1 MMEPPETPT
10 EEGFSPGTRTIE
22 ELSQRLATLAR
33 ELRTSG
39 ALPPDTTVDEIA
51 TSCRNFKEL
60 RDKALEI
67 VDILAGTTPS
77 MPTAASSLKELDAL
91 IQFATEVQRKKL
103 YEEKSRLRALTILDR
118 ILSLIHRTRP
128 EFLPLHEIQIQAKTL
143 QETLRGYKGQDIH
156 PDINLLAQGRHPMA
170 EFLTL
175 VEGHEDLEDDL
186 WLLLTHAVEEHFG
199 KSLAMSAARGK
210 LCPATTRLPMDH
222 LTKEP

>member
-1 MMEPPETPT
+1 MI
-10 EEGFSPGTRTIE
+10 R
-22 ELSQRLATLAR
+22 
-33 ELRTSG
+33 
-39 ALPPDTTVDEIA
+39 
-51 TSCRNFKEL
+51 
-60 RDKALEI
+60 
-67 VDILAGTTPS
+67 
-77 MPTAASSLKELDAL
+77 
-91 IQFATEVQRKKL
+91 FATEVQRKKL
-103 YEEKSRLRALTILDR
+103 HEEKSRLRALTILDR

-128 EFLPLHEIQIQAKTL
+128 EFFPLHEIQIQAKTL

-156 PDINLLAQGRHPMA
+156 PDVSLLAHGRHPMA